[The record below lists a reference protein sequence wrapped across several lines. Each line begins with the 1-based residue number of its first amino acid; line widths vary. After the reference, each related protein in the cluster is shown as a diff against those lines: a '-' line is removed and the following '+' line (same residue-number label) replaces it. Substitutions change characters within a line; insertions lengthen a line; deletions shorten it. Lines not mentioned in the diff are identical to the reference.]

1 MENMRMKNTDKI
13 LREYVASCPQSKD
26 SDLIKMRA
34 TAPPQRSKR
43 IFLKVATSFACLL
56 IISSLLFVFWKAEHE
71 RNIISLSGV
80 EYSTVASF
88 PVAPENNSGAENST
102 ISGINMTSTVAMCI
116 TGTKTQEFIDDAM
129 LPSIQCSQISVSD
142 VSKDNIS
149 IGVLME
155 LYPKDSF
162 AEITAFYIRDKF
174 TVPELSSYE
183 EGVEISY
190 QNRNLKYKLYEYD
203 GKFSCEICFEED
215 DIRCFVLVGMNEN
228 DDISSVLEKIFG

>member
-1 MENMRMKNTDKI
+1 MKNTDKI

-56 IISSLLFVFWKAEHE
+56 IISSLLFVFWKAEYE
-71 RNIISLSGV
+71 RNIISLSEV

-88 PVAPENNSGAENST
+88 PVAPENNSGAENSI

-116 TGTKTQEFIDDAM
+116 TGTEAQEFIADAM
-129 LPSIQCSQISVSD
+129 LPSIQCSQISVS
-142 VSKDNIS
+142 NINNGDKNIGILIEMEPKENIDS
-149 IGVLME
+149 ISA
-155 LYPKDSF
+155 Y
-162 AEITAFYIRDKF
+162 YIKDKF
-174 TVPELSSYE
+174 TVSELSSYRE
-183 EGVEISY
+183 NTDEINY
-190 QNRNLKYKLYEYD
+190 QNRSIKYRVYKSD
-203 GKFSCEICFEED
+203 DKNFCEMCFEED
-215 DIRCFVLVGMNEN
+215 DIYCCVLVGMNEN